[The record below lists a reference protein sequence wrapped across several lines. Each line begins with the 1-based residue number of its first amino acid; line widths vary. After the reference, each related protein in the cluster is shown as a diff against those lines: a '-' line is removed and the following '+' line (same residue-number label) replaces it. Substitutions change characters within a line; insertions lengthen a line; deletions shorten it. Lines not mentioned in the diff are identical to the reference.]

1 MRSPITSSVAPLLVT
16 GGLRFNILD
25 GEPTPQIVRE
35 SVNNERAFAKS
46 VAYHD
51 QLLQKQLN
59 EARNGAPGDQGV
71 ASAAT
76 NNEDPPPP
84 YTPSESGSADPAAG
98 VAALLLAPA
107 ATATAPPPPVPMK
120 PGMPSWGTPSASAN
134 AGNAGDGHDDSQVE
148 GSAAARDKNFFEHR
162 AQESAKAREAELAK
176 LSPEARARVLAEEA
190 EVRATLLCCT
200 LKGFRRV
207 MPVS

>member
-1 MRSPITSSVAPLLVT
+1 MRCFWCDRLPIPSWVASLLVA

-25 GEPTPQIVRE
+25 REPTPQIVRE

-59 EARNGAPGDQGV
+59 EARGGAQGDQGA
-71 ASAAT
+71 ASVAT
-76 NNEDPPPP
+76 NDDELPPP
-84 YTPSESGSADPAAG
+84 YTPSESASTDPAAG
-98 VAALLLAPA
+98 VAALSLAPA
-107 ATATAPPPPVPMK
+107 AATTAAPPPPVVPMK
-120 PGMPSWGTPSASAN
+120 PGMPSWGTPSASAS
-134 AGNAGDGHDDSQVE
+134 ANAGDGNDENTVE
-148 GSAAARDKNFFEHR
+148 DSAAARDKNFFEQR

-190 EVRATLLCCT
+190 EVRATLLYA
-200 LKGFRRV
+200 L
-207 MPVS
+207 